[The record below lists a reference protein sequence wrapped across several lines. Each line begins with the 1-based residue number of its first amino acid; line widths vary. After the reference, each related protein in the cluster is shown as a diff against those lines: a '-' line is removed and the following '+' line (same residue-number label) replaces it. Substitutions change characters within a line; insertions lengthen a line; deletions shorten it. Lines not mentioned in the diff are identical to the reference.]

1 MQQQE
6 SVPLKDP
13 PSRKVPSGSNPPKQ
27 AVGDGVE
34 LNQINV
40 RKQKQ
45 QTADTIRMAGRN
57 KLINDFVAPTRS
69 RIEELQRAGKLPD
82 KATMEA
88 LASNPS
94 YVHQF
99 TKASIVGDQAHNL
112 KVRFAN
118 WTMTFSDFWRF
129 DVVARIGMANQALDD
144 IFCNQKAGQ
153 AKRISISKHIKNP
166 ENPDLPNQIMF
177 AFVVC
182 LFGCEWLIWRTADD
196 FKSIRSK
203 AGISV
208 SLPEN
213 LFKNTKEGASTNDLN
228 AVGIEVE
235 EFLAKGIQEVSKP
248 ADFETLM
255 EFFGISRSFCETRCL
270 RILEVEVSKES
281 AGRQNDGC
289 FSKCIKSI
297 CGGWKKRWFGIGY
310 NAVWYYENFNQ
321 KAENLRDSIYLDQD
335 SNFTIKNISKAGAI
349 LRLRLNRRILILK
362 VNGLARALNTIQAV
376 MQAFVES
383 TSTKSHQFGS
393 FAPLRTSNAIDFHI
407 RGQRY
412 FETMERLIKDAKY
425 EIMICDWIFSPE
437 FPLTRPLPSGSNLSN
452 AQNRI
457 LELLKD
463 AAVNRNVNIYI
474 LLYKEFKIALYNDS
488 GRAKEIMERLTPV
501 TKKIKVICHNEK
513 FGSLWSHHEKLVI
526 VDRHF
531 ALMGGF
537 DIAWGRWDNH
547 EVPLFDYTKDSSLFP
562 GYDYYNPF
570 NKELI
575 KVEGN
580 DYLNKLT
587 PSNIPRMPWQ
597 DLGISIKGPSV
608 YDLLT
613 HFMTYWNN
621 ARELT
626 VEDEEVLTGHILLQQ
641 LRLPHIAPGELYR
654 LEAAIVKDGN
664 SESNAFASCCKR
676 IYKEDKQPEKQKA
689 NPPTADKK
697 AALRSNTDYVPGP
710 AAEEDGSHDES
721 DETLSYS
728 FDYSTDPSD
737 DEIPSPVTALEGP
750 HRTTSQPPVAVEL
763 TKGNSKFRSNKELHD
778 HLDHGYQRAI
788 DEVKKSIAGTR
799 QKGVWLGEVI
809 SQKHFAED
817 NKYTPLKTNLNERAV
832 FIKEDVMGEATPQK
846 PGDTS
851 QREMRK
857 AETAFQAAEKNRDFH
872 AAINSSFGAGTELLA
887 KLKQI
892 NPKLQYLFHGLRD
905 VPLHEE
911 SPVTYQCQDGVPQI
925 PFEVPEGF
933 FKAREG
939 NMSAQVLRSASPWSI
954 GLQQSEHSI
963 YNAYIELIMASK
975 HFIYIENQFFMSYA
989 PDSPVNKDIKNSV
1002 ARALFLRIKKAH
1014 DSKQPFKVIVFIP
1027 LLPANE
1033 GDLET
1038 RGNKQTQVM
1047 VAIQNFTIGEGKG
1060 SLYESIR
1067 GLGANPE
1074 DYIMFGSLRT
1084 WAYAP
1089 STQTDP
1095 ANPNRWLPDLE
1106 NPKTELIYIHS
1117 KVVSLSP
1124 SV

>member
-6 SVPLKDP
+6 SVPLKEY
-13 PSRKVPSGSNPPKQ
+13 PSRLVPSGSSPPRP
-27 AVGDGVE
+27 AIGDGVE
-34 LNQINV
+34 LNQINLG
-40 RKQKQ
+40 KGKQ
-45 QTADTIRMAGRN
+45 QTADTLRMAGRN
-57 KLINDFVAPTRS
+57 KLINDFVAPVRN

-88 LASNPS
+88 LVTSPS
-94 YVHQF
+94 FVHQF
-99 TKASIVGDQAHNL
+99 TKTSIVGDHAHNL

-129 DVVARIGMANQALDD
+129 DVYARIGMANQSLDD
-144 IFCNQKAGQ
+144 IFCNHKSPQ
-153 AKRISISKHIKNP
+153 ARRISISKHIKNP
-166 ENPDLPNQIMF
+166 ENPDLPNTVMF

-182 LFGCEWLIWRTADD
+182 LFGCEWLIWRTAEDI
-196 FKSIRSK
+196 KAIRSK
-203 AGISV
+203 AGISTA
-208 SLPEN
+208 LPEN
-213 LFKNTKEGASTNDLN
+213 LFKKTKEGSSTDDLN
-228 AVGIEVE
+228 LMGNQIE
-235 EFLAKGIQEVSKP
+235 EFLAKGIQEVSKQ
-248 ADFETLM
+248 ADFESLM

-281 AGRQNDGC
+281 AGRKNDGC

-310 NAVWYYENFNQ
+310 NAVWYYEDFNQ
-321 KAENLRDSIYLDQD
+321 KAENIRDSIYLDQE
-335 SNFTIKNISKAGAI
+335 SNFTIKNISSSGAI

-362 VNGLARALNTIQAV
+362 VTGLARALNTIQAV

-393 FAPLRTSNAIDFHI
+393 FAPLRKSNAIDFHI

-412 FETMERLIKDAKY
+412 FETLERLIKDSKY

-437 FPLTRPLPSGSNLSN
+437 FPLTRPLPAGSNLSN
-452 AQNRI
+452 AQNRV
-457 LELLKD
+457 LELLKE
-463 AAVNRNVNIYI
+463 AAEKRNVNVYI
-474 LLYKEFKIALYNDS
+474 LLYKEFNFALYNDS

-526 VDRHF
+526 VDRQF

-547 EVPLFDYTKDSSLFP
+547 EMPLFDYTKDSSMFP

-570 NKELI
+570 HKELI
-575 KVEGN
+575 KVNDN
-580 DYLNKLT
+580 DYMKKLT

-641 LRLPHIAPGELYR
+641 LRLPHVAPGDLYR
-654 LEAAIVKDGN
+654 LEAAIVKDGKT
-664 SESNAFASCCKR
+664 ESNAFASCTKR
-676 IYKEDKQPEKQKA
+676 IYKEDNKPKENVPKA
-689 NPPTADKK
+689 APAADKK
-697 AALRSNTDYVPGP
+697 VALRSNTDYVPGP
-710 AAEEDGSHDES
+710 AAEEDASHDES

-737 DEIPSPVTALEGP
+737 DELAKPSAPENMEDDP
-750 HRTTSQPPVAVEL
+750 SQPPVATEL
-763 TKGNSKFRSNKELHD
+763 NRVGSKFRSNKELHD
-778 HLDHGYQRAI
+778 HLDGGYQTAI
-788 DEVKKSIAGTR
+788 DEVKKQIAGTR
-799 QKGVWLGEVI
+799 QKGVWLGEI
-809 SQKHFAED
+809 IPQKHFAED
-817 NKYTPLKTNLNERAV
+817 NKYPTLKTTLNERAV
-832 FIKEDVMGEATPQK
+832 FIKEDSKGEATPQK
-846 PGDTS
+846 PGSGTD
-851 QREMRK
+851 REIRK
-857 AETAFQAAEKNRDFH
+857 AESEFQAAEKTKDLH
-872 AAINSSFGAGTELLA
+872 ASINSSFGAGTTLLN

-911 SPVTYQCQDGVPQI
+911 TPVTYQAYDTIPQV
-925 PFEVPEGF
+925 PFEVAEGF
-933 FKAREG
+933 FRAREG

-963 YNAYIELIMASK
+963 YNAYIELIMGAK
-975 HFIYIENQFFMSYA
+975 HFIYIENQFFMSYV
-989 PDSPVNKDIKNSV
+989 PGSPVNKDIKNSV
-1002 ARALFLRIKKAH
+1002 ARALYLRIKKAYEA
-1014 DSKQPFKVIVFIP
+1014 KENFKVIVFIP

-1047 VAIQNFTIGEGKG
+1047 VSIQNFTIGEGEG

-1067 GLGANPE
+1067 RLGANPE

-1089 STQTDP
+1089 SNKTDP
-1095 ANPNRWLPDLE
+1095 ANQNRWLPDLE
-1106 NPKTELIYIHS
+1106 MPMTELIYIHS
-1117 KVVSLSP
+1117 KVV
-1124 SV
+1124 